1 MTAIA
6 ALQFSHPEAGLTF
19 DVDSAIAPETRRRVL
34 DKLATDKLAVA
45 GSHLPFPGFGHVET
59 KAGAFA
65 WEQTPSDQ
73 TCAPSRRPPC

>member
-1 MTAIA
+1 MLIWGDMTALA

-45 GSHLPFPGFGHVET
+45 GSHLPFPRLWPCRDQSWRLRL
-59 KAGAFA
+59 GANA
-65 WEQTPSDQ
+65 V
-73 TCAPSRRPPC
+73 

>member
-19 DVDSAIAPETRRRVL
+19 DVDSATAPETRRRVL
-34 DKLATDKLAVA
+34 DKVATDKLAVA

-65 WEQTPSDQ
+65 WVPEEWSLI
-73 TCAPSRRPPC
+73 